1 MTLSSY
7 HHLLGSAFNGHP
19 GFIGLPFLLALAIAE
34 WGVYLVPTSLLALW
48 ISGSRETRITSLKA
62 VVTMAGAV
70 LASKIVPLLWAAAL
84 PMTEDRYAVL
94 TQSEHCLTPSVT
106 IAIILATGLTL
117 WTART
122 IKIKWVG
129 ILLVALS
136 LAVSW
141 AKIFLGMHYPLDI
154 FGAGLVSLAM
164 MLAMNSRYG
173 KIVSHSAIRF
183 INGRLQNLAL
193 LSEISR
199 LVSTL
204 PAPIKS
210 GRRHDRPR
218 ITLYTCLR
226 HSPRGMS
233 YYAKQLK
240 LSIRTLVH
248 YQQTQRWLAYWNATP
263 MHAKLAQATPR
274 LLQKIYRP
282 YQSLRLRSQDR
293 MNLLVSHYDF
303 IFRQGLASLTLQAAQ
318 SPHVLGSFNG
328 KSGAVYE
335 IRLSAIATL
344 DREGEL
350 ALDLY
355 SDERRLFSVAFTF
368 NGSEGSPGIGIGC
381 LQGPRGTDAQE
392 RVRHATRDMFG
403 MRPKSLIVRLVR
415 EIGRAYGCKQLILV
429 GNQNRVL
436 FHQIRIGQVLADYDD
451 FWQEIGAVRR
461 PDGEYQLSCE
471 DIPAP
476 DLLAIPSSKR
486 SEARKRI
493 DLTER
498 AVQAALNGFSGGFK
512 QA

>member
-7 HHLLGSAFNGHP
+7 NHLLESVLNGHP
-19 GFIGLPFLLALAIAE
+19 GFISLPFLLALAIAE

-48 ISGSRETRITSLKA
+48 ISGSRATRIISLKA
-62 VVTMAGAV
+62 VVTMAATV
-70 LASKIVPLLWAAAL
+70 LASKIVPLLWAAILQTVEDGYL
-84 PMTEDRYAVL
+84 PPP
-94 TQSEHCLTPSVT
+94 QNEHYLSPSVT

-117 WTART
+117 WTARA

-129 ILLVALS
+129 ILLVGLS

-154 FGAGLVSLAM
+154 FGAGLVSLAI

-173 KIVSHSAIRF
+173 KTVSHGAVRF
-183 INGRLQNLAL
+183 LNGRLQNLAL
-193 LSEISR
+193 LSE
-199 LVSTL
+199 VSHL
-204 PAPIKS
+204 FKGQPAN
-210 GRRHDRPR
+210 RRQS

-233 YYAKQLK
+233 YFAKQLK
-240 LSIRTLVH
+240 LSVRTLVH

-303 IFRQGLASLTLQAAQ
+303 IFRQGLDTLILRAAQ
-318 SPHVLGSFNG
+318 SAQVLGSFNG

-355 SDERRLFSVAFTF
+355 SDQQRLFSIAFTF
-368 NGSEGSPGIGIGC
+368 NGSEPNPGIGIGC
-381 LQGPRGTDAQE
+381 LQGPRGSDAQE

-403 MRPKSLIVRLVR
+403 MRPKGLMVRLVR
-415 EIGRAYGCKQLILV
+415 EIGRAYGCKELVLV

-436 FHQIRIGQVLADYDD
+436 FHQIRTGKVLADYDD
-451 FWQEIGAVRR
+451 FWQEIGATRR
-461 PDGEYQLSCE
+461 PDGEYQLSCG
-471 DIPAP
+471 DIPVP

-493 DLTER
+493 ELTER
-498 AVQAALNGFSGGFK
+498 AVQAALHGFSGRFK
-512 QA
+512 QV